1 MPVMPLRFFILL
13 GALFPILFTSC
24 APDAGIRRVS
34 PVTTIGSPDFRLASG
49 NILGSGYVAGNRV
62 RTLQNGDQI
71 FPAMLAAIRSARHT
85 ISFETYVFEDGEIGE
100 AFAQALAE
108 RARAGVRVLTIIDAF
123 GGKKSR
129 KYDRMMKQ
137 AGVKIARYH
146 QTWKPS
152 LLRYN
157 NRTHRK
163 LLVID
168 GKVAFIGGVGIASE
182 WTGHAQD
189 PKHWRDNHYEVRGP
203 VVTQA
208 QAAFADNWLKA
219 KREIL
224 LGPDFY
230 PTIPAAG
237 STSASLFY
245 ASPGR
250 ASFNVAIAY
259 HVAISSAKK
268 SILIENAYFVPDKDT
283 VRALADAAKRGV
295 NVQIIIPGPNIDQP
309 KVRRASRKRWKPLLE
324 AGARVYE
331 YQPTMIHSKLMI
343 VDGLYVSVGSA
354 NFDNRSLHLN
364 DEANLNVMDRT
375 FAAEQTRIFERDLQQ
390 SKEMTLENYRNVP
403 PGEKIMEWLQAP
415 IEGQL

>member
-1 MPVMPLRFFILL
+1 MMPLRFFIFLSAVL
-13 GALFPILFTSC
+13 PALFTSC
-24 APDAGIRRVS
+24 APDAGIRRLP
-34 PVTTIGSPDFRLASG
+34 PVTSIGAPDFKLASG
-49 NILGSGYVAGNRV
+49 NILGAGYLAGNRV
-62 RTLQNGDQI
+62 RTLQNGNQI
-71 FPAMLAAIRSARHT
+71 FPAMLAAIRSARST
-85 ISFETYVFEDGEIGE
+85 ITFETYVFEDGEIAQ

-108 RARAGVRVLTIIDAF
+108 RARAGVRVLAIIDGF

-129 KYDRMMKQ
+129 KYDRMMEQ
-137 AGVKIARYH
+137 AGVKIARYNR
-146 QTWKPS
+146 TFLPS
-152 LLRYN
+152 LRYN

-163 LLVID
+163 LLVVD
-168 GKVAFIGGVGIASE
+168 GRVAYIGGVGVASE
-182 WTGHAQD
+182 WTGNAQD
-189 PKHWRDNHYEVRGP
+189 PDHWRDNHYEVRGP
-203 VVTQA
+203 VVAQA

-224 LGPDFY
+224 LGPSFY
-230 PTIPAAG
+230 PRVPAAG

-245 ASPGR
+245 ASPNR

-295 NVQIIIPGPNIDQP
+295 DVRIIVPGPNIDQP
-309 KVRRASRKRWKPLLE
+309 KVRRASRKRWKDLLD

-331 YQPTMIHSKLMI
+331 YQPTMLHSKLMI
-343 VDGLYVSVGSA
+343 VDGLFVSVGSA

-364 DEANLNVMDRT
+364 DEANLNVMDRS
-375 FAAEQTRIFERDLQQ
+375 FAAEQTRIFENDLKQ
-390 SKEMTLENYRNVP
+390 SKEMTLENYRDVP
-403 PGEKIMEWLQAP
+403 MGEKIMGWLQGP